1 MALEKKK
8 VARGLQ
14 FGMEQNGIK
23 YISNVPVE
31 RLEQLLEDIEDLAF
45 PPVVSDKVVVLE
57 MNNYYTFFLLEQ
69 LCALVPEMG
78 DRPKLLEHQLPRYPH
93 HVGNNLSKG
102 YGVNDDVP
110 SPVMNIKGRM
120 KDVGSCLEKIARKTA
135 QLHSVQSTY
144 LQGHVNIHD
153 VYGFKCVVVDKES
166 EKEMERR
173 LYHHPSFDKV
183 SIDHHHKS
191 NGYEAR
197 HHSFVWTGDLI
208 PGLVFEVQIQ
218 TEEEWRRSQDDVLAR
233 HEKYKKEMLL
243 EAHQSEGY
251 RILALVLSREA
262 KEAKT
267 IKFIKNEFVREAL
280 LVRF

>member
-183 SIDHHHKS
+183 SID
-191 NGYEAR
+191 
-197 HHSFVWTGDLI
+197 
-208 PGLVFEVQIQ
+208 Q
-218 TEEEWRRSQDDVLAR
+218 AR

-267 IKFIKNEFVREAL
+267 IKFIQNEFVREAL